1 MSPKSEQTICD
12 NLSTEKSFLLD
23 AEASPALTLRI
34 FQRKIAMKILLRMRR
49 ASLTKA
55 MSITI
60 QPAPTT
66 EPTPVMITLSSKI
79 TKQQTRPETEN
90 RPSILGVGRRSQLVE
105 GRTSIILRRYKYTS
119 FLRRSQI
126 PSSIF
131 CVKNRHIDVIYCT

>member
-1 MSPKSEQTICD
+1 M
-12 NLSTEKSFLLD
+12 
-23 AEASPALTLRI
+23 TLRI

-60 QPAPTT
+60 QAAPTT
-66 EPTPVMITLSSKI
+66 EPTPVRITLSLKI

-90 RPSILGVGRRSQLVE
+90 RPSTLGVGRRIPLVE
-105 GRTSIILRRYKYTS
+105 GRTSIILRRYKYKR